1 MLDGGNGTLDA
12 LILGDS
18 ELIMDMAGADT
29 DTRMDTGAFSILQG
43 LGGTVDIL
51 FHRTGQTY
59 DRGIVAGQLGDAAN
73 ALEITGTG
81 NRETRFDDVDVQT

>member
-12 LILGDS
+12 LILGDA
-18 ELIMDMAGADT
+18 ELIVAMAGADADARV
-29 DTRMDTGAFSILQG
+29 DTRTLGVFHG

-73 ALEITGTG
+73 ALEVAGAG
-81 NRETRFDDVDVQT
+81 DGETRFDDVDVQT